1 MLVWLD
7 LRKLGGKQEEMRQER
22 EMGADNECVLCT
34 GKTLDF
40 TLNRMRSI

>member
-7 LRKLGGKQEEMRQER
+7 VRKLGREQEEMRQER
-22 EMGADNECVLCT
+22 EMVADKKCVVCT